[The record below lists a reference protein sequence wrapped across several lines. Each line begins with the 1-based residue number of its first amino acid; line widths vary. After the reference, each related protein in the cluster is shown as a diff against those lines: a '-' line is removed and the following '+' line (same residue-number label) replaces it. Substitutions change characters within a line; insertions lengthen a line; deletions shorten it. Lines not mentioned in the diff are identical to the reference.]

1 MYGFSTSFNGSVEE
15 AVNAVT
21 SALADEGFG
30 VCVILHC
37 VNPPDVVPGGPGV
50 ICS

>member
-30 VCVILHC
+30 V
-37 VNPPDVVPGGPGV
+37 
-50 ICS
+50 